1 MAALFSLSLK
11 DPLAAT
17 LADVTVDPR
26 RSDPATAADG
36 AFPPAVGRRSVM
48 EVAADGLFDIFGFQV
63 GASASFDPLCEFINP
78 LLDDE
83 HKLNCGERR
92 RA

>member
-1 MAALFSLSLK
+1 MR

-26 RSDPATAADG
+26 LSEPATDDDQI
-36 AFPPAVGRRSVM
+36 FIQPTVERRSVM
-48 EVAADGLFDIFGFQV
+48 EVAAEGLFDIFGFQV

-78 LLDDE
+78 LLDEE
-83 HKLNCGERR
+83 HKLNCGEGGERK